1 MKTKT
6 TRILSIQ
13 DPQAI
18 SIAAKI
24 IGQGGSVVFPTD
36 TIYGLAADPWNGQA
50 IQDIYTAKGRPQ
62 EKAIPVLI
70 GSLPQ
75 LSLITQSLSDKMLT
89 LATSFWPGPLTL
101 VLPKKESLPEELSQY
116 TTLGVRM
123 PDNPFTLAL
132 LLQTG
137 PLATTSANISGT
149 SNPVNAQDVINQLNG
164 RVDLILDGGS
174 TPGDSASTVVDC
186 TNDDLI
192 ILREGPISYVDL
204 LKHWSEST

>member
-6 TRILSIQ
+6 THILSIQ
-13 DPQAI
+13 DPKAI
-18 SIAAKI
+18 DIAAKI
-24 IGQGGSVVFPTD
+24 IKQGGLVVFPTD
-36 TIYGLAADPWNGQA
+36 TIYGLAANPWNGQA

-75 LSLITQSLSDKMLT
+75 LSLITQGLSAKMLA

-101 VLPKKESLPEELSQY
+101 VLPKKENLPEELSQY
-116 TTLGVRM
+116 PTLGVRM

-137 PLATTSANISGT
+137 PLATTSANISGG
-149 SNPVNAQDVINQLNG
+149 SNPANAEDVISQLNG

-174 TPGDSASTVVDC
+174 TPGDTASTVVDC

-192 ILREGPISYVDL
+192 ILREGPISYDDL
-204 LKHWSEST
+204 LKHWNKSA

>member
-24 IGQGGSVVFPTD
+24 IRQGSLIVFPTD

-50 IQDIYTAKGRPQ
+50 IHDIYIAKGRPQ

-75 LSLITQSLSDKMLT
+75 LSLITQSLSVRMLA
-89 LATSFWPGPLTL
+89 LATFFWPGPLTL
-101 VLPKKESLPEELSQY
+101 VLPKKETLPEELSQY

-149 SNPVNAQDVINQLNG
+149 SNPVNAQDVISQLNG

-186 TNDDLI
+186 TNDNLI
-192 ILREGPISYVDL
+192 ILREGPISYNDL
-204 LKHWSEST
+204 LKHWSKSA

>member
-24 IGQGGSVVFPTD
+24 IGQGGLVVFPTD

-116 TTLGVRM
+116 TRSVFACSITHSLSLYCSR
-123 PDNPFTLAL
+123 LAP
-132 LLQTG
+132 LQ
-137 PLATTSANISGT
+137 P
-149 SNPVNAQDVINQLNG
+149 P
-164 RVDLILDGGS
+164 
-174 TPGDSASTVVDC
+174 P
-186 TNDDLI
+186 
-192 ILREGPISYVDL
+192 PIFQA
-204 LKHWSEST
+204 HPTR

>member
-13 DPQAI
+13 DPQAL

-24 IGQGGSVVFPTD
+24 IGQGGLVVFPTD

-50 IQDIYTAKGRPQ
+50 IQDIYIAKGRSQ

-89 LATSFWPGPLTL
+89 LAASFWPGPLTL
-101 VLPKKESLPEELSQY
+101 VLPKKESLAEELSQY
-116 TTLGVRM
+116 PTLGVRM

-149 SNPVNAQDVINQLNG
+149 SNPVNAQDVINQLNS
-164 RVDLILDGGS
+164 RVDLILDGGN

-192 ILREGPISYVDL
+192 ILREGPISYDDL
-204 LKHWSEST
+204 LKHWGEST

>member
-1 MKTKT
+1 MKAKT
-6 TRILSIQ
+6 THILSIK

-24 IGQGGSVVFPTD
+24 IEQGGLVVFPTD
-36 TIYGLAADPWNGQA
+36 TIYGLAADPWSGQA

-75 LSLITQSLSDKMLT
+75 LSLITQGLSARMLA
-89 LATSFWPGPLTL
+89 LATFFWPGPLTL
-101 VLPKKESLPEELSQY
+101 VLPKKEGLPVELSQY
-116 TTLGVRM
+116 ATLAVRM

-149 SNPVNAQDVINQLNG
+149 SNPVNTRDVIRQLNG

-174 TPGDSASTVVDC
+174 TPGNYASTVVDC

-192 ILREGPISYVDL
+192 ILREGPISYDDL
-204 LKHWSEST
+204 LKHWSKSA